1 MKTLAAL
8 PLALLALSFHPQER
22 CALTIELVDAST
34 GAPLWG
40 IVRVE
45 TAKGEPVRLEG
56 LLSRGLGI
64 AAKEPITKWSVLPE
78 RATVFLPREALRIE
92 ALHGLDRKLAKLDVD
107 LAGKAAEKATLRLE
121 RFYDAAKTGYRNA
134 NTHLHLMKI
143 PREEADRYLR
153 EVPRADGLELVFL
166 SYLERADD
174 DTTYISNRYT
184 DQDLVELSKTGVL
197 FGNGEEHRHNF
208 KPYEEGYGHVMFLEI
223 KKLIQP
229 VSIGPGIT
237 KAGTDAPPLQPGI
250 DEARRQG
257 ATVVWCHNTFG
268 LEDIPNLVTGRLHA
282 MNIFDGGTH
291 GSFRHTFYRYLNAAL
306 KVPFSTGT
314 DWFIYDYSRV
324 YARMPAITRP
334 SDFLENLKAGRT
346 YITNGPFLEFKVNG
360 KEAGETA
367 RLKNGA
373 RVHATGRVVG
383 RVDFRRV
390 ELVRN
395 GAVVRWTAS
404 SPKEGVFEAAIDDM
418 VDVTE
423 PCWFALRIPPPPV
436 KDDPEFQ
443 EAVPLNELGQP
454 LFGHT
459 SAVYVEIDGLTP
471 ARAKAVK
478 ELLEEVE
485 RNKAK
490 LLESAVFKDDA
501 ERAQVLKVYDDGAAA
516 LRKLLG
522 E

>member
-1 MKTLAAL
+1 MRTAFLF

-22 CALTIELVDAST
+22 CALTVELVDAAT

-40 IVRVE
+40 MLRAE
-45 TAKGEPVRLEG
+45 TSKGETVPLAG
-56 LLSRGLGI
+56 LLPRGLGI
-64 AAKEPITKWSVLPE
+64 DAKAPISRWWVLPE
-78 RATVFLPREALRIE
+78 RATVSLPREKLVLE
-92 ALHGLDRKLAKLDVD
+92 ALHGLDRKIARLEVD
-107 LAGKAAEKATLRLE
+107 LAGKAAEKAVFRLE
-121 RFYDAAKTGYRNA
+121 RFYDAAKAGHRNA
-134 NTHLHLMKI
+134 NTHLHLMKV

-174 DTTYISNRYT
+174 DKTYVSNRYT
-184 DQDLVELSKTGVL
+184 DEDLRELSKTGVL

-223 KKLIQP
+223 KKLIRP

-237 KAGTDAPPLQPGI
+237 KTGTDAPPLQPGI

-268 LEDIPNLVTGRLHA
+268 LEDIPNLATGRLDA

-291 GSFRHTFYRYLNAAL
+291 GSFRNTFYRYLNAAL

-314 DWFIYDYSRV
+314 DWFIYDFSRV
-324 YARMPAITRP
+324 YARIPALSKP
-334 SDFLENLKAGRT
+334 ADFLGALKGGRT
-346 YITNGPFLEFKVNG
+346 YITNGPFLEFSVDG
-360 KEAGETA
+360 KAPGETA
-367 RLKNGA
+367 RLGKPGKG
-373 RVHATGRVVG
+373 RVRGRVVG
-383 RVDFRRV
+383 RVDFRRA

-395 GAVVRWTAS
+395 GAVVGTAAS
-404 SPKEGVFEAAIDDM
+404 AAKDGVFEAALDLE
-418 VDVTE
+418 VELAE
-423 PCWFALRIPPPPV
+423 PGWLALRVPPPPV
-436 KDDPEFQ
+436 KDDPELQ
-443 EAVPLNELGQP
+443 EAVPANEFGQP

-459 SAVYVEIDGLTP
+459 SPVYVEIEGLTP
-471 ARAKAVK
+471 ARAKAVR

-490 LLESAVFKDDA
+490 LLQSADFKDDA
-501 ERAQVLKVYDDGAAA
+501 ERAQVLKVHDDGAAA

-522 E
+522 D